1 MRASGNLPRAST
13 IIASVKLT
21 IDSRAVLE
29 NFWMAKTR
37 QMQNFHN
44 AKQTWNNFLRV
55 LLLQMHFAA
64 IVTWFESD
72 LRLNRTLSPLRIAS
86 HCPTSRCFSE
96 PTSETIRT
104 AQLRT
109 MSDRFSCIRS
119 QRMMVGERLEACT
132 TYIWI
137 QIMRMFSKCV

>member
-29 NFWMAKTR
+29 NFEWQKHAKCRISITR
-37 QMQNFHN
+37 NKLQTIFSCFTSPN
-44 AKQTWNNFLRV
+44 ALCGDCDMVRV
-55 LLLQMHFAA
+55 RFTIEPH
-64 IVTWFESD
+64 IV
-72 LRLNRTLSPLRIAS
+72 PLRIAS

-96 PTSETIRT
+96 PCSQQAKRLERLNFCW
-104 AQLRT
+104 QSNRT

-119 QRMMVGERLEACT
+119 QRMMIGERLEA
-132 TYIWI
+132 
-137 QIMRMFSKCV
+137 